1 MTAPAIRITDG
12 AGFRIADHPTA
23 ADAGLTKSEGK
34 ERLEQAKLRLSA
46 LQAKLNAEA
55 RRSLLIVLQAMDAGG
70 KDGTIKHVM
79 SGVNPQGVDVTSFK
93 QPGPIELAHD
103 FLWRVHL
110 AAPQRGR
117 IAIFNRSHYEEVLT
131 CRVHPALLD
140 AQHLPPGDRGDAFW
154 RTRYDDIVGFERFLA
169 HQGVAILKFF
179 LHISKEEQRE
189 RLLARL
195 DDPQRNWKFSQ
206 GDLAERPHWDAYQ
219 DAYEQAIRHTASA
232 DAPWFVVPADHKWYA
247 RLVVT
252 EAIVDALERLD
263 PRIPTMSGEALEAI
277 EVARRALQ

>member
-93 QPGPIELAHD
+93 QPGPVELAHD
-103 FLWRVHL
+103 FLWRVHV

-131 CRVHPALLD
+131 CRVHPALLE
-140 AQHLPPGDRGDAFW
+140 AQHLPLGDRGDTFW
-154 RTRYDDIVGFERFLA
+154 RTRCDDIVGFERFLA

-206 GDLAERPHWDAYQ
+206 SDLAERPHWDAYQ

-232 DAPWFVVPADHKWYA
+232 EAPWFVVPADHKWYA

-263 PRIPTMSGEALEAI
+263 PRVPTMSGEALEAI
-277 EVARRALQ
+277 EVARRALG

>member
-23 ADAGLTKSEGK
+23 ADAGLAKSEGK

-93 QPGPIELAHD
+93 QPGPVELAHD
-103 FLWRVHL
+103 FLWRVHV

-140 AQHLPPGDRGDAFW
+140 AQHLPPGGRGDAFW
-154 RTRYDDIVGFERFLA
+154 RTRYDDITGFERYLV
-169 HQGVAILKFF
+169 HQGVTILKFF

-206 GDLAERPHWDAYQ
+206 SDLAERPHWDAYQ

-232 DAPWFVVPADHKWYA
+232 EAPWFVVPADHKWYA

-263 PRIPTMSGEALEAI
+263 PRIPTMSGKALEAI
-277 EVARRALQ
+277 EVARRALG